1 MSNPLMNKMNKINNR
16 PESVD
21 SSRVLETIDKW
32 PSTRAKEWVENF
44 VQTSRQQ
51 SDIWALVIFGS
62 ITRPRVI
69 YSVDVDLLVIYESE
83 KPNFVLPPLDVDIRS
98 YRQEDIESLLLEG
111 HELLCWTIL
120 FGKVLY
126 EKDTY
131 WTTLCDKWKNSLP
144 LPSAKTADKRAK
156 RAKQLF
162 EDLKVIGDE
171 DAAQEQY
178 ITMLTQIARAYLI
191 RSDTY
196 PASRPEL
203 PDQLKSV
210 GEHELASQLEKA
222 LQTRREWMET
232 QAI

>member
-1 MSNPLMNKMNKINNR
+1 MSNPLMNKMNNR

-21 SSRVLETIDKW
+21 SSHVLETIDKW

-131 WTTLCDKWKNSLP
+131 WTTLCYKWKNSLP
-144 LPSAKTADKRAK
+144 LPSAKTADKRAE
-156 RAKQLF
+156 RARQLF
-162 EDLKVIGDE
+162 EDIKVIGDE

-178 ITMLTQIARAYLI
+178 ITMLTQIARSYLI

-222 LQTRREWMET
+222 LQTRRESMET

>member
-1 MSNPLMNKMNKINNR
+1 MSNPLMNKMNNR
-16 PESVD
+16 SESVD
-21 SSRVLETIDKW
+21 SYHVLETIDKW

-51 SDIWALVIFGS
+51 SDIWAIVIFGS

-222 LQTRREWMET
+222 LHTRRESMET

>member
-1 MSNPLMNKMNKINNR
+1 MSNPLMNKMNNR

-21 SSRVLETIDKW
+21 SSHVLETIDKW

-44 VQTSRQQ
+44 VQASRQQ

-62 ITRPRVI
+62 ITRPRAI

-126 EKDTY
+126 EKNTY

-144 LPSAKTADKRAK
+144 LPSAKTADKRAE
-156 RAKQLF
+156 RARQLF

-203 PDQLKSV
+203 PGQLKSV
-210 GEHELASQLEKA
+210 GEHELASQLAKA
-222 LQTRREWMET
+222 LHTRREWMET

>member
-1 MSNPLMNKMNKINNR
+1 MSNPLMNKMNNR

-21 SSRVLETIDKW
+21 SSHVLETIDKW

-62 ITRPRVI
+62 ITRPQVI
-69 YSVDVDLLVIYESE
+69 YSVDVDLLVICESE

-111 HELLCWTIL
+111 HELLCWTVL

-156 RAKQLF
+156 RARQLF

-222 LQTRREWMET
+222 LQTRRESMET

>member
-1 MSNPLMNKMNKINNR
+1 MSNHLMNNR
-16 PESVD
+16 LENVD
-21 SSRVLETIDKW
+21 SSHVLETINKW
-32 PSTRAKEWVENF
+32 PSTRAKKWVENF
-44 VQTSRQQ
+44 VQTSRRQ
-51 SDIWALVIFGS
+51 SDVWAIVVFGS
-62 ITRPRVI
+62 IIRPKVR

-83 KPNFVLPPLDVDIRS
+83 RPNFVLPPLDVDIRS
-98 YRQEDIESLLLEG
+98 YRQEDIKSLISEG

-120 FGKVLY
+120 FGKILY
-126 EKDTY
+126 EKDKY
-131 WTTLCDKWKNSLP
+131 WTTLCDKWKDDLP

-178 ITMLTQIARAYLI
+178 ITMLTQVARAHLI

-210 GEHELASQLEKA
+210 GEHKLASQLEKA